1 LECGYKPLE
10 KQGVS
15 SDYVWFNFSMRRG
28 FGIELNGEPEGELEG
43 RIAAANRYSSNST
56 GY

>member
-10 KQGVS
+10 KQGLS
-15 SDYVWFNFSMRRG
+15 SDYIWYNFSMRRG
-28 FGIELNGEPEGELEG
+28 CGIGLNGEPEKEWGG
-43 RIAAANRYSSNST
+43 QIGAGKHYSSNST